1 MKNFNILGVH
11 GIIRVSGGGGVHEM
25 PTYRGDCLK
34 RGGLGKFADLRGGG
48 LSKKEGGR
56 RVDTPVHTM
65 KKIHDG
71 ETMFDP

>member
-1 MKNFNILGVH
+1 
-11 GIIRVSGGGGVHEM
+11 M

-34 RGGLGKFADLRGGG
+34 RGAWKVCRFKGGGG

-56 RVDTPVHTM
+56 RVDTPMHKM

-71 ETMFDP
+71 ETMFDPRV